1 MLVRV
6 LNQYVFTW
14 PCLFSD
20 VVIEFCTCFVLHDKR
35 IVIAVNCKFVHHH
48 HYMCLYGKMCGVSS
62 CYWVLKSWPL
72 NHVTWTWSCDLTLY
86 AMYYYFLQ
94 SVDYLYEWS
103 MFTFLFSVFTKICCV
118 TINSWLSLFYHLLYG
133 QEFAIGT
140 WKCDISN
147 KK

>member
-1 MLVRV
+1 VLVRV

-62 CYWVLKSWPL
+62 CYWCVLKSWPL

-86 AMYYYFLQ
+86 AMYYYFLVCRLPIWMINVHV
-94 SVDYLYEWS
+94 S
-103 MFTFLFSVFTKICCV
+103 FFSFYKDLLCNNQLVIEFV
-118 TINSWLSLFYHLLYG
+118 LS
-133 QEFAIGT
+133 FAIWT
-140 WKCDISN
+140 RICYRYLKVWHQQ
-147 KK
+147 

>member
-1 MLVRV
+1 LPWKVNLINTYSHCCQWKFAWIKCCHVLVRV

-62 CYWVLKSWPL
+62 
-72 NHVTWTWSCDLTLY
+72 
-86 AMYYYFLQ
+86 
-94 SVDYLYEWS
+94 
-103 MFTFLFSVFTKICCV
+103 
-118 TINSWLSLFYHLLYG
+118 
-133 QEFAIGT
+133 
-140 WKCDISN
+140 
-147 KK
+147 